1 MGKRTQIPVFSSDPQ
16 PSSVAPERISRTN
29 PFAITDGEVNF
40 VRGLIHDGSVDRD
53 SWRALMDG
61 WGYCERHAWVAL
73 SIEMA
78 LLDGF
83 CMRSTYLYVHLLER
97 GVAALARGI
106 PGERWVAARRL
117 RQRGC
122 LICDH
127 NPRRRGILS
136 DEDLAQGKDVR
147 RLRLFAKGL
156 EPLWRNDLCPRCS
169 GTARGGRLCRRHLLE
184 AAKPQTSIDF
194 QDDDRRLSNLLRH
207 LEIYERS
214 FTWEHRGSDGPRH
227 RVALLSAI
235 GWCSGWSHFTAL
247 VGIESAATLKRTAQ
261 HP

>member
-16 PSSVAPERISRTN
+16 PSSVAPPVSGDGN
-29 PFAITDGEVNF
+29 PLAITDGEVNF
-40 VRGLIHDGSVDRD
+40 IRGLIHDGSVDRD

-61 WGYCERHAWVAL
+61 WGFCERHAWVAL

-83 CMRSTYLYVHLLER
+83 CMRSAYLYVHLLER
-97 GVAALARGI
+97 AVAVLARGI
-106 PGERWVAARRL
+106 SGDRWVAARRL

-136 DEDLAQGKDVR
+136 DECLAQGKDVR
-147 RLRLFAKGL
+147 RLRLSATGL

-169 GTARGGRLCRRHLLE
+169 GTAGRGRLCRRHLLE
-184 AAKPQTSIDF
+184 SETSIDF
-194 QDDDRRLSNLLRH
+194 RDEHRHLSTLLRH
-207 LEIYERS
+207 LEIYEKS
-214 FTWEHRGSDGPRH
+214 FSWEHRGSDGPRD
-227 RVALLSAI
+227 RAALLSAI
-235 GWCSGWSHFTAL
+235 GWCSGWSSFTAL
-247 VGIESAATLKRTAQ
+247 VGIENAAPPKRTGQ
-261 HP
+261 NP